1 MNYIYIYMSIKTKK
15 NKTKNKK
22 TRKITN
28 KNNIIYDKKD
38 DFYFSVNNPWVSN
51 NSNNKKSL
59 HTNMFIKL
67 QNKVDK
73 QLLNVIKN
81 HLIKE
86 NTQNGKRCKSLYIS
100 LTEWNDKLVDSQIYE
115 QLNLLDGFRKDSQNL
130 YDYLCYSLK
139 HGLIVPIDFGIINDI
154 KKANHYI
161 ASISES
167 GLVFLNKEIY
177 FGNSDEYIK
186 IRNSYKEF
194 ISGLFELF
202 FGKQHIYNPIDA
214 YNVEI
219 ELAKKMYSLRDL
231 QSPTKTYNKVSNYKS
246 KMEYDF
252 DLEIFLEKLGL
263 NNVKYVNIINPE
275 YLKHAIFLMK
285 NEWTSKKWYSYW
297 IYKLLFSF
305 SKFHSK
311 LYYYVIERLSLNIQ
325 NNEEPKQLEM
335 IAVNTISSVMNTS
348 VSKKYIE
355 LYKNDPEIK
364 FTTNLTNYIKKTFET
379 RLYNNRWLLK
389 KTKDKALQKLNK
401 MRFAIGY
408 RKKFANDPDCYFDDY
423 DDFSNNTKYL
433 NWLLKKFKKE
443 VNKKILD
450 NSYWLVNEE
459 MNVFNVNAFYNNVE
473 NQLILPNALLQ
484 KPVVDLSKDL
494 IYNLAHIGFAIA
506 HEMVHAFDIEGSKF
520 DEKGELNFWWT
531 DGDIKKYSSLQKR
544 VIDQYEDIAKK
555 DGINIDGQLTL
566 SENIADISALHL
578 IEDSLEDYLI
588 SKNITGENQKKY
600 FKKLYHYFARQWRS
614 VISPNKEK
622 SMIMIDEHSLAKYR
636 VNCVLMRS
644 RRFQSIFNI
653 SPSDGM
659 YYPLNMNEIW

>member
-1 MNYIYIYMSIKTKK
+1 MSVKTKK
-15 NKTKNKK
+15 NKIKNKK
-22 TRKITN
+22 TRKI
-28 KNNIIYDKKD
+28 KNVTRYDKKD
-38 DFYFSVNNPWVSN
+38 DFYFSVNNPWISN
-51 NSNNKKSL
+51 NTNKKSL

-86 NTQNGKRCKSLYIS
+86 NSSNGKRCKSLYIS
-100 LTEWNDKLVDSQIYE
+100 LTEWNDNLVNSQIY
-115 QLNLLDGFRKDSQNL
+115 QQIGLLDDFRKNSDNL
-130 YDYLCYSLK
+130 YDYLCHSLK

-154 KKANHYI
+154 KNANHYI

-167 GLVFLNKEIY
+167 GLVFLNKETY
-177 FGNSDEYIK
+177 FSNSREYVK
-186 IRNSYKEF
+186 IRDSYKEF

-202 FGKQHIYNPIDA
+202 FGKQHIYSATDA
-214 YNVEI
+214 YNIEI
-219 ELAKKMYSLRDL
+219 ELAKKMYTLKDL
-231 QSPTKTYNKVSNYKS
+231 QSPIKTYNKFTNYKT
-246 KMEYDF
+246 KMECNFELD
-252 DLEIFLEKLGL
+252 IFLDKLGL
-263 NNVKYVNIINPE
+263 NNIKYVNIINPD
-275 YLKHAIFLMK
+275 YLKHAMILMK
-285 NEWTSKKWYSYW
+285 NEWTSVKWYSYW

-311 LYYYVIERLSLNIQ
+311 LYYYIVEQLSLNIQ
-325 NNEEPKQLEM
+325 HNEEPKNLEM

-364 FTTNLTNYIKKTFET
+364 YTSKLTNYIKNTFET
-379 RLYNNRWLLK
+379 RLHNNAWLLK
-389 KTKDKALQKLNK
+389 NTKEKALEKLNK
-401 MRFAIGY
+401 MKFAIGY
-408 RKKFANDPDCYFDDY
+408 RKKFSSDPDCEFDDY

-433 NWLLKKFKKE
+433 NWLLKKFKRE
-443 VNKKILD
+443 INKKIPD

-484 KPVVDLSKDL
+484 KPIVDLSKDL
-494 IYNLAHIGFAIA
+494 TYNLANIGFAIA

-520 DEKGELNFWWT
+520 DEKGELNYWWT
-531 DGDIKKYSSLQKR
+531 DGDIEKYISLQKK
-544 VIDQYEDIAKK
+544 VIEQYEDIAKK
-555 DGINIDGQLTL
+555 DRINIDGKLTL

-578 IEDSLEDYLI
+578 IEDTLEDYLTSNNI
-588 SKNITGENQKKY
+588 SVYNQKKY
-600 FKKLYHYFARQWRS
+600 FKKLYHYFAKQWRTTMT
-614 VISPNKEK
+614 PKKEK
-622 SMIMIDEHSLAKYR
+622 SMVMIDEHSLAKYR

-653 SPSDGM
+653 SPNDGM
-659 YYPLNMNEIW
+659 YYPLDMNEIW